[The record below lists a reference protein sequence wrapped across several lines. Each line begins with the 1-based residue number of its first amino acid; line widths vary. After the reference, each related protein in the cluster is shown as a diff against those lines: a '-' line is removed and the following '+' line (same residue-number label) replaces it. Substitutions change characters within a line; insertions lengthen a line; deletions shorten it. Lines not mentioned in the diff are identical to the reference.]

1 MSTNQILR
9 AGWITLALALT
20 AAPHL
25 RAQDDVRIT
34 EFMASNSRTLADDNG
49 QFSDWIEVYNAGTN
63 TANLLNWALANSTNK
78 LNQWLFPSTNIGPG
92 RFMIV
97 WASGLNRRGAG
108 APLHTNL
115 KLGARGGYLAPVR
128 ADGTISTQFAPA
140 YPPPV
145 AGGSFGVSLT
155 QKLGRGGAA

>member
-9 AGWITLALALT
+9 VCWITLALFLT
-20 AAPHL
+20 SAPHL

-49 QFSDWIEVYNAGTN
+49 QFSDWIEIYNAGTN

-92 RFMIV
+92 PVIIV
-97 WASGLNRRGAG
+97 WASGLNRRAW
-108 APLHTNL
+108 
-115 KLGARGGYLAPVR
+115 
-128 ADGTISTQFAPA
+128 GTTMCA
-140 YPPPV
+140 
-145 AGGSFGVSLT
+145 
-155 QKLGRGGAA
+155 